1 MFEMYSK
8 LLVFLTLIMYS
19 VGSSANQ
26 TIDGTSPNSMPVVDY
41 VDLDRFMG
49 DWYVIANIPTFL
61 EKDAYNPLENY
72 KLENDGTISTTF
84 TFNKGSLDGPEKIYR
99 PRGFVTDKETNAI
112 WGMQFIWPI
121 KADFRVVYVAN
132 DYSYTIIAR
141 NKRDYVWL
149 MSRNPEMDEETY
161 SQAINFI
168 EEIGYDIDKIVKV
181 PHQWQK

>member
-1 MFEMYSK
+1 MNK
-8 LLVFLTLIMYS
+8 LKTV
-19 VGSSANQ
+19 
-26 TIDGTSPNSMPVVDY
+26 PY
-41 VDLDRFMG
+41 VDLEKFMG

-61 EKDAYNPLENY
+61 EKNIFNAVEKYTLDS
-72 KLENDGTISTTF
+72 DGTIQTEFS
-84 TFNKGSLDGPEKIYR
+84 FNKGGFDGERKSYK
-99 PRGFVTDKETNAI
+99 PRGFIKDTNSNAL

>member
-1 MFEMYSK
+1 
-8 LLVFLTLIMYS
+8 
-19 VGSSANQ
+19 
-26 TIDGTSPNSMPVVDY
+26 
-41 VDLDRFMG
+41 
-49 DWYVIANIPTFL
+49 
-61 EKDAYNPLENY
+61 
-72 KLENDGTISTTF
+72 
-84 TFNKGSLDGPEKIYR
+84 
-99 PRGFVTDKETNAI
+99 
-112 WGMQFIWPI
+112 MQFIWPI

>member
-1 MFEMYSK
+1 MRNFNYFTNI
-8 LLVFLTLIMYS
+8 V
-19 VGSSANQ
+19 ANLFYK
-26 TIDGTSPNSMPVVDY
+26 IDGLRISFFIHFRVSGHQPNIISFISRDNGV
-41 VDLDRFMG
+41 G
-49 DWYVIANIPTFL
+49 IVIGNV
-61 EKDAYNPLENY
+61 YNS
-72 KLENDGTISTTF
+72 KIS
-84 TFNKGSLDGPEKIYR
+84 LY
-99 PRGFVTDKETNAI
+99 
-112 WGMQFIWPI
+112 WPI

-168 EEIGYDIDKIVKV
+168 EEIGYDIGKIVKV